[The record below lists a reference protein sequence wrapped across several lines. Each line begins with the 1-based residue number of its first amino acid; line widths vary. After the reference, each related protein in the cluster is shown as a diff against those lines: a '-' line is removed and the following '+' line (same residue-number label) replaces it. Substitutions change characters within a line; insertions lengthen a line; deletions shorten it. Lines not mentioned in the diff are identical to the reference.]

1 MQPEYYRNKILL
13 LSVFS
18 TLFFIF
24 MSIVPCSDAH
34 ILIIASNSTPQID
47 NELESTANVLTSK
60 GYNVLLLT
68 SANDTTQNIIEG
80 MYNADAVIYG
90 GHGGYMTGNYNG
102 NGGPATPPFAIVGSN
117 NFIWGVG
124 GEMREG
130 FNGKLF
136 KAPFKPGAP
145 VTVVHACFST
155 GWVDNNQVSNPIET
169 VYDFS
174 QMFTAAGANYYASG
188 YSGNYQGIA
197 IVDIVD
203 EFLNGAT
210 NFGDAN
216 KMNTGKTITESTIY
230 NNETIWRNNN
240 GYNVFIGNW
249 NATFPKPNQTSPYNN
264 AAAEAWY
271 DKTFNG
277 NNYTNLTVSSTN
289 PTNESTGVSLT
300 TPVTITFNQNILADY
315 NLAKIYIKNLTTGK
329 IVSLASE
336 TISGT
341 NLIIKQTY
349 SRLYN
354 DIYQIY
360 IPSGAVKNIKGKIM
374 NKTYTFQ
381 FKTI

>member
-1 MQPEYYRNKILL
+1 MNKKVLWWNSKIMQPNQYRKKILL

-18 TLFFIF
+18 IFFFIF
-24 MSIVPCSDAH
+24 MSIVPSSDAH

-47 NELESTANVLTSK
+47 NELQSTANVLTSK

-68 SANDTTQNIIEG
+68 SSNDTTQNIIEG

-124 GEMREG
+124 SEMREG
-130 FNGKLF
+130 FNGNLF
-136 KAPFKPGAP
+136 KAPFKSGAP
-145 VTVVHACFST
+145 VIVVHACFST

-174 QMFTAAGANYYASG
+174 QMFTDAGANYYASG
-188 YSGNYQGIA
+188 YSGNYQGTA

-203 EFLNGAT
+203 QFLNGAS
-210 NFGDAN
+210 NFGTAN
-216 KMNTGKTITESTIY
+216 KMNTGKTITQSTIY

-264 AAAEAWY
+264 KAAETWY

-277 NNYTNLTVSSTN
+277 NDNTNLTVSSTN

-315 NLAKIYIKNLTTGK
+315 NLANIYIKNLTTGK

-341 NLIIKQTY
+341 KLIIKQTY

-354 DIYQIY
+354 DVYQVY
-360 IPSGAVKNIKGKIM
+360 IPNGAVKNASGKI
-374 NKTYTFQ
+374 
-381 FKTI
+381 